1 MKVTY
6 LYEMA
11 RWLRNRDGSKGPMVA
26 GALSLLLK
34 SSGVAARLAP
44 KGLVLAVAPRFAF
57 AAEVL
62 EQNRQLLEKAAEI
75 VLEQS
80 PLELTVSIGKL
91 GPRGSLG
98 LEPSPS

>member
-1 MKVTY
+1 
-6 LYEMA
+6 MA
-11 RWLRNRDGSKGPMVA
+11 RWLRGLEGSKGPMVA

-34 SSGVAARLAP
+34 SSAIAARLAP

-62 EQNRQLLEKAAEI
+62 EQNRQLLEEAAEI
-75 VLEQS
+75 VLDQA
-80 PLELTVSIGKL
+80 PLRLTVSVGAL
-91 GPRGSLG
+91 RPRGALG